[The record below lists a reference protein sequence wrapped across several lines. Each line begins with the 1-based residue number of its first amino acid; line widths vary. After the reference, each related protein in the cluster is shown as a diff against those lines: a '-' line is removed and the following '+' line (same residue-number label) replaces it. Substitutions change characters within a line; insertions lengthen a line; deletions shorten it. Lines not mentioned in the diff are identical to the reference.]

1 MKSLTKH
8 ITEKLVLKS
17 NSKIRSKREYNYH
30 PKTTPELKKLMKQLI
45 AERGNEADLNDI
57 DVSEITDMS
66 YLFYLYS
73 SFNGDISGWDV
84 SGVKNMDSMFSD
96 SVFNGDIS
104 EWDVSNVKDMFG
116 MFEYSKFTGENG
128 DISKWNVSNV
138 TEMGNMFQES
148 KFNLDISGW
157 DVSKVTDGYD
167 VFKNCPIKEEYKPK
181 FKN

>member
-104 EWDVSNVKDMFG
+104 EWDVSNVINMTSMFYRSA
-116 MFEYSKFTGENG
+116 FNG
-128 DISKWNVSNV
+128 DISNWNVSNV
-138 TEMGNMFQES
+138 TNMRGMFQKSEFDKNISKWQLNKDISKQNMFLKCS
-148 KFNLDISGW
+148 
-157 DVSKVTDGYD
+157 
-167 VFKNCPIKEEYKPK
+167 IKKEYKPRR
-181 FKN
+181 KNV